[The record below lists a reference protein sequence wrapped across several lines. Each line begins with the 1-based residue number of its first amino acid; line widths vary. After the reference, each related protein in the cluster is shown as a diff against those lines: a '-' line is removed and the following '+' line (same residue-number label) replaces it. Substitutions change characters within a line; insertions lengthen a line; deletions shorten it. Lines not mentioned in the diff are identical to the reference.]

1 MTDDRQ
7 MRNDAPYNRRMLI
20 ESDGIWLHERLSDSE
35 IYVSRVG
42 QVLFDAQTAFQRV
55 LIVDTPSFGRR
66 LYMDGAVQSTE
77 ADEFVYHES
86 LVHPA
91 MLAHGA
97 PRRVLILG
105 GGEGA
110 TLREVLRWRTVEH
123 VTMVDID
130 GEAVEACK
138 THLPAHHAGAFDDP
152 RARVLIDDAFAFVK
166 TDKTRWDVIISDI
179 TDPAESGPGRQ
190 CFSRAFFSA
199 LRRRLT
205 LSGVCV
211 AQAGPCAPA
220 MFETYAGVLRTIGG
234 VFAHAAPYQASVP
247 SFVQAWG
254 FAIASDAPL
263 MPRLRP
269 RRTVALLTRHVSSAL
284 RYLDAPL
291 TEALMRPPVYLQRA
305 IAARGRRHLQQ

>member
-1 MTDDRQ
+1 MLLE
-7 MRNDAPYNRRMLI
+7 ND
-20 ESDGIWLHERLSDSE
+20 GVWLHERLSDSE
-35 IYVSRVG
+35 IYASRVG
-42 QVLFDAQTAFQRV
+42 RVLFDARTQYQQV
-55 LIVDTPSFGRR
+55 LIVDTPSLGRR
-66 LYMDGAVQSTE
+66 LYMDGALQSTE

-110 TLREVLRWRTVEH
+110 TLREVLRWRTVAH

-152 RARVLIDDAFAFVK
+152 RARLLIGDAFAFVK
-166 TDKTRWDVIISDI
+166 SDKTHWDVIISDI
-179 TDPAESGPGRQ
+179 TDPADSGPGKH
-190 CFSRAFFSA
+190 CFSRAFFAS

-205 LSGVCV
+205 SSGVFV
-211 AQAGPCAPA
+211 AQAGPCAPTL
-220 MFETYAGVLRTIGG
+220 FKTFAGVVRAIGG
-234 VFAHAAPYQASVP
+234 VFGHVSPYQASVP

-263 MPRLRP
+263 APRLRL
-269 RRTVALLTRHVSSAL
+269 RRTAALLKRHVRGPL

-291 TEALMRPPVYLQRA
+291 TEALMRPPVYLQDALAMPRP
-305 IAARGRRHLQQ
+305 RRLQQ